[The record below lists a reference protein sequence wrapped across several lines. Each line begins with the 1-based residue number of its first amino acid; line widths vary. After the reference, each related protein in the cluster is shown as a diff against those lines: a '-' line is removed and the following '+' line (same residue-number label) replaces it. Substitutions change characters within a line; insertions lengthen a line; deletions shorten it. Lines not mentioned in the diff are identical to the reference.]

1 MERIPLSL
9 TTEVELDFIGI
20 KKIVKI
26 SMNKNFLVL
35 DFTRL
40 NKNIIFKFKDKFY
53 INKIKTDSNNNQE
66 IIDDIFNLIKE
77 TNIKT
82 KEKFD
87 VLVNLGPGSFSGIRI
102 SLAVAKGIKLIKKVN
117 LFGFNSFILN
127 AAPYLEKYETVFS
140 ILKVNKKFYFLK
152 YIKGK
157 KNDISQITEFQNKEK
172 LNEKS
177 VMVISSEMKNEDMFK
192 NIAEKHRVIEDFDV
206 KNNIE
211 ILIKKNLIE
220 NNLIKPVYLG

>member
-1 MERIPLSL
+1 
-9 TTEVELDFIGI
+9 
-20 KKIVKI
+20 
-26 SMNKNFLVL
+26 MNKNFLVL

-40 NKNIIFKFKDKFY
+40 NKNIVFKFKDKFF
-53 INKIKTDSNNNQE
+53 INKIETDSNHNRE
-66 IIDDIFNLIKE
+66 IIDDILNLIKGA
-77 TNIKT
+77 NIKT

-102 SLAVAKGIKLIKKVN
+102 SLAVAKGIKLIKKIN

-177 VMVISSEMKNEDMFK
+177 VIVISSQMKNEDIFK
-192 NIAEKHRVIEDFDV
+192 NIAEKHRIIEDFDV

>member
-1 MERIPLSL
+1 
-9 TTEVELDFIGI
+9 
-20 KKIVKI
+20 
-26 SMNKNFLVL
+26 MNKNFLVL
-35 DFTRL
+35 DFTGL
-40 NKNIIFKFKDKFY
+40 SKNIVFKFKDKFF
-53 INKIKTDSNNNQE
+53 INKIKTDSNNNRE
-66 IIDDIFNLIKE
+66 IIDDILNLIKRAD
-77 TNIKT
+77 IKT

-140 ILKVNKKFYFLK
+140 ILKINKKFYFLK

-157 KNDISQITEFQNKEK
+157 KNDISQIAEFQNKEK

-177 VMVISSEMKNEDMFK
+177 VIVISSEMKNENMFK

>member
-1 MERIPLSL
+1 
-9 TTEVELDFIGI
+9 
-20 KKIVKI
+20 
-26 SMNKNFLVL
+26 MNKNFLVL
-35 DFTRL
+35 DFTGL
-40 NKNIIFKFKDKFY
+40 SKNIVFKFKDKFY
-53 INKIKTDSNNNQE
+53 INKIKTDSNNNRE
-66 IIDDIFNLIKE
+66 IIDDILNLIKRAD
-77 TNIKT
+77 IKT

-177 VMVISSEMKNEDMFK
+177 VIVISSEMKNEDMFK

>member
-1 MERIPLSL
+1 
-9 TTEVELDFIGI
+9 
-20 KKIVKI
+20 
-26 SMNKNFLVL
+26 MNKNFLVL

-40 NKNIIFKFKDKFY
+40 SKNIVFKFKDKFF

-66 IIDDIFNLIKE
+66 IIDDILNLIKRAD
-77 TNIKT
+77 IKI

-177 VMVISSEMKNEDMFK
+177 VIVISSEMKNEDMFK

-211 ILIKKNLIE
+211 ILVKKNLIE

>member
-1 MERIPLSL
+1 
-9 TTEVELDFIGI
+9 
-20 KKIVKI
+20 
-26 SMNKNFLVL
+26 MNKNFLVL

-40 NKNIIFKFKDKFY
+40 NKNIVFKFKDKFF
-53 INKIKTDSNNNQE
+53 INKIETDSNNNQE
-66 IIDDIFNLIKE
+66 IIDDILNLIKRA
-77 TNIKT
+77 NIKT

-140 ILKVNKKFYFLK
+140 ILKINKKFYFLK

-177 VMVISSEMKNEDMFK
+177 VIVISSEMKNEDMFK

>member
-1 MERIPLSL
+1 
-9 TTEVELDFIGI
+9 
-20 KKIVKI
+20 
-26 SMNKNFLVL
+26 MNKNFLVL

-40 NKNIIFKFKDKFY
+40 NKNIVFKFKDKFY
-53 INKIKTDSNNNQE
+53 INKIETDSNNNQE
-66 IIDDIFNLIKE
+66 ILYDILNLIQG

-140 ILKVNKKFYFLK
+140 ILKINKKFYFLK
-152 YIKGK
+152 YIEGK

-172 LNEKS
+172 LNAKS
-177 VMVISSEMKNEDMFK
+177 VIVISSEMKNEDMFK
-192 NIAEKHRVIEDFDV
+192 NIAEKHRIIEDFDIR
-206 KNNIE
+206 NNIE

>member
-1 MERIPLSL
+1 
-9 TTEVELDFIGI
+9 
-20 KKIVKI
+20 
-26 SMNKNFLVL
+26 MNKNFLVL

-40 NKNIIFKFKDKFY
+40 NKNIIFKFKDKFF
-53 INKIKTDSNNNQE
+53 INKIETDSNNNQE
-66 IIDDIFNLIKE
+66 IIDDILNLIKGA
-77 TNIKT
+77 NIKT

-102 SLAVAKGIKLIKKVN
+102 SLAVAKGIKLVKKVN

-127 AAPYLEKYETVFS
+127 AVPYLEKYETVFS
-140 ILKVNKKFYFLK
+140 ILKINKKFYFLK

-177 VMVISSEMKNEDMFK
+177 VIVISSEMKNEDMFK

>member
-1 MERIPLSL
+1 
-9 TTEVELDFIGI
+9 
-20 KKIVKI
+20 
-26 SMNKNFLVL
+26 MNKNFLVL
-35 DFTRL
+35 DFTGL
-40 NKNIIFKFKDKFY
+40 SKNIVFKFKDKFF
-53 INKIKTDSNNNQE
+53 INKIETDSNHNRE
-66 IIDDIFNLIKE
+66 IIDDILNLIKGA
-77 TNIKT
+77 NIKT

-102 SLAVAKGIKLIKKVN
+102 SLAVAKGIKLIKKIN

-177 VMVISSEMKNEDMFK
+177 VIVISSQMKNEDIFK

>member
-1 MERIPLSL
+1 
-9 TTEVELDFIGI
+9 
-20 KKIVKI
+20 
-26 SMNKNFLVL
+26 MNKNFLVL

-40 NKNIIFKFKDKFY
+40 NKNIVFKFKDKFF
-53 INKIKTDSNNNQE
+53 INKIETDSNHNQG
-66 IIDDIFNLIKE
+66 IIDDILNLIKE

-127 AAPYLEKYETVFS
+127 AAPYLEKYEMVFS

-177 VMVISSEMKNEDMFK
+177 VIVISSQMKNEDIFK
-192 NIAEKHRVIEDFDV
+192 NIAEKHRIIEDFDV

>member
-1 MERIPLSL
+1 
-9 TTEVELDFIGI
+9 
-20 KKIVKI
+20 
-26 SMNKNFLVL
+26 MNKNFLVL

-40 NKNIIFKFKDKFY
+40 NKNIVFKFKDKFF

-66 IIDDIFNLIKE
+66 IIDDILNLIKR

-102 SLAVAKGIKLIKKVN
+102 SLAVAKGIKLIKKIN

-177 VMVISSEMKNEDMFK
+177 VIVISSEMKNEDMFK

>member
-1 MERIPLSL
+1 
-9 TTEVELDFIGI
+9 
-20 KKIVKI
+20 
-26 SMNKNFLVL
+26 MNKNFLVL
-35 DFTRL
+35 DFTGL
-40 NKNIIFKFKDKFY
+40 SKNIVFKFKDKFF

-66 IIDDIFNLIKE
+66 IIDDILNLIKRA
-77 TNIKT
+77 NIKT

-102 SLAVAKGIKLIKKVN
+102 SLSVAKGIKLIKKVN

-157 KNDISQITEFQNKEK
+157 KNDISQIIEFQNKEK

-177 VMVISSEMKNEDMFK
+177 VIVISSQMKNEDIFK

>member
-1 MERIPLSL
+1 
-9 TTEVELDFIGI
+9 
-20 KKIVKI
+20 
-26 SMNKNFLVL
+26 MNKNFLVL

-40 NKNIIFKFKDKFY
+40 SKNIVFKFKDKFF

-66 IIDDIFNLIKE
+66 IIDDILNLIKRA
-77 TNIKT
+77 NIKT

-157 KNDISQITEFQNKEK
+157 KNDISQIAEFQNKEK

-177 VMVISSEMKNEDMFK
+177 VIVISSEMKNEDMFK

>member
-1 MERIPLSL
+1 
-9 TTEVELDFIGI
+9 
-20 KKIVKI
+20 
-26 SMNKNFLVL
+26 MNKNFLVL

-40 NKNIIFKFKDKFY
+40 NKNIVFKFKDKFY
-53 INKIKTDSNNNQE
+53 INKIETDSNNNQE
-66 IIDDIFNLIKE
+66 IIDDILNLIQG

-102 SLAVAKGIKLIKKVN
+102 SLAVAKGIKLIKKIN

-177 VMVISSEMKNEDMFK
+177 VIVISSEMKNENMFK
-192 NIAEKHRVIEDFDV
+192 NIAEKHRAIEDFDV

>member
-1 MERIPLSL
+1 
-9 TTEVELDFIGI
+9 
-20 KKIVKI
+20 
-26 SMNKNFLVL
+26 MNKNFLVL

-40 NKNIIFKFKDKFY
+40 NKNIVFKFKDKFF
-53 INKIKTDSNNNQE
+53 INKIETDSNNNQE
-66 IIDDIFNLIKE
+66 IIDDILNLIKE

-102 SLAVAKGIKLIKKVN
+102 SLAVAKGIKLIKKIN

-140 ILKVNKKFYFLK
+140 VLKMNKKFYFLK

-177 VMVISSEMKNEDMFK
+177 VIVISSQMKNEDIFK

-206 KNNIE
+206 KNNVE

>member
-1 MERIPLSL
+1 
-9 TTEVELDFIGI
+9 
-20 KKIVKI
+20 
-26 SMNKNFLVL
+26 MNKNFLVL
-35 DFTRL
+35 DFTGL
-40 NKNIIFKFKDKFY
+40 SKNIVFKFKDKFY
-53 INKIKTDSNNNQE
+53 INKIKTDSNNNRE
-66 IIDDIFNLIKE
+66 IIDDILNLIKRAD
-77 TNIKT
+77 IKT

-177 VMVISSEMKNEDMFK
+177 VIVISSEMKNEDMFK

-211 ILIKKNLIE
+211 ILVKKNLIE

>member
-1 MERIPLSL
+1 
-9 TTEVELDFIGI
+9 
-20 KKIVKI
+20 
-26 SMNKNFLVL
+26 MNKNFLVL

-40 NKNIIFKFKDKFY
+40 NKNIVFKFKDKFF
-53 INKIKTDSNNNQE
+53 INKIETDSNNNQE
-66 IIDDIFNLIKE
+66 IIDDILNLIKG

-177 VMVISSEMKNEDMFK
+177 VIVISSQMKNEDIFK

>member
-1 MERIPLSL
+1 
-9 TTEVELDFIGI
+9 
-20 KKIVKI
+20 
-26 SMNKNFLVL
+26 MNKNFLVL

-40 NKNIIFKFKDKFY
+40 NKNIVFKFKDKFY
-53 INKIKTDSNNNQE
+53 INKIETDSNNNQE
-66 IIDDIFNLIKE
+66 IIDDILNLIRG

-87 VLVNLGPGSFSGIRI
+87 ILVNLGPGSFSGIRI
-102 SLAVAKGIKLIKKVN
+102 SLAVAKGIKLIKKIN

-140 ILKVNKKFYFLK
+140 ILKINKKFYFLK
-152 YIKGK
+152 YIEGK
-157 KNDISQITEFQNKEK
+157 KNDISQITEFHNKEK

-177 VMVISSEMKNEDMFK
+177 VIVISSDMKNEDMFE
-192 NIAEKHRVIEDFDV
+192 NIAEKHRIIEDFDIR
-206 KNNIE
+206 NNIE

>member
-1 MERIPLSL
+1 
-9 TTEVELDFIGI
+9 
-20 KKIVKI
+20 
-26 SMNKNFLVL
+26 MNKNFLVL

-40 NKNIIFKFKDKFY
+40 NKNIVFKFKDKFF
-53 INKIKTDSNNNQE
+53 INKIETDSNNNQE
-66 IIDDIFNLIKE
+66 IIDDILNLIKG

-177 VMVISSEMKNEDMFK
+177 VIVISSEMKNEDIFK
-192 NIAEKHRVIEDFDV
+192 NIAEKHKVIEDFDV

>member
-1 MERIPLSL
+1 
-9 TTEVELDFIGI
+9 
-20 KKIVKI
+20 
-26 SMNKNFLVL
+26 MNKNFLVL

-40 NKNIIFKFKDKFY
+40 NKNIVFKFKDKFY
-53 INKIKTDSNNNQE
+53 INKIETDSNHNQE
-66 IIDDIFNLIKE
+66 IIDDILNLIQG

-102 SLAVAKGIKLIKKVN
+102 SLAVAKGIKLIKKIN

-140 ILKVNKKFYFLK
+140 ILKINKKFYFLK

-157 KNDISQITEFQNKEK
+157 KNNISQITEFQNKEK
-172 LNEKS
+172 LSEKS
-177 VMVISSEMKNEDMFK
+177 VIVISSEMKNEDMFK

>member
-1 MERIPLSL
+1 
-9 TTEVELDFIGI
+9 
-20 KKIVKI
+20 
-26 SMNKNFLVL
+26 MNKNFLVL

-40 NKNIIFKFKDKFY
+40 NKNIVFKFKDKFF
-53 INKIKTDSNNNQE
+53 INKIETDSNHNRE
-66 IIDDIFNLIKE
+66 IIDDILNLIKGA
-77 TNIKT
+77 NIKT

-140 ILKVNKKFYFLK
+140 ILKINKKFYFLK
-152 YIKGK
+152 YIEGK
-157 KNDISQITEFQNKEK
+157 KSDISQITEFQNKEK

-177 VMVISSEMKNEDMFK
+177 VIVISSEMKNEDMFK
-192 NIAEKHRVIEDFDV
+192 NIAEKHRVIGDFDV

>member
-1 MERIPLSL
+1 
-9 TTEVELDFIGI
+9 
-20 KKIVKI
+20 
-26 SMNKNFLVL
+26 MNKNFLVL
-35 DFTRL
+35 DFTGL
-40 NKNIIFKFKDKFY
+40 SKNIVFKFKDKFF
-53 INKIKTDSNNNQE
+53 INKIETDSNHNRE
-66 IIDDIFNLIKE
+66 IIDDILNLIKGA
-77 TNIKT
+77 NIKT

-177 VMVISSEMKNEDMFK
+177 VIVISSQMKNEDIFK

>member
-1 MERIPLSL
+1 
-9 TTEVELDFIGI
+9 
-20 KKIVKI
+20 
-26 SMNKNFLVL
+26 MNKNFLVL

-40 NKNIIFKFKDKFY
+40 NKNIAFKFKDKFY
-53 INKIKTDSNNNQE
+53 INKIETDSNNNQE
-66 IIDDIFNLIKE
+66 IIDDILNLIKG

-177 VMVISSEMKNEDMFK
+177 VIVISSEMKNEDMFK

>member
-1 MERIPLSL
+1 
-9 TTEVELDFIGI
+9 
-20 KKIVKI
+20 
-26 SMNKNFLVL
+26 MNKNFLVL
-35 DFTRL
+35 DFTGL
-40 NKNIIFKFKDKFY
+40 SKNIVFKFKDKFF
-53 INKIKTDSNNNQE
+53 INKIETDSNHNQE
-66 IIDDIFNLIKE
+66 IIDDILNLVKG

-177 VMVISSEMKNEDMFK
+177 VIVISSQMKNEDIFK

>member
-1 MERIPLSL
+1 
-9 TTEVELDFIGI
+9 
-20 KKIVKI
+20 
-26 SMNKNFLVL
+26 MNKNFLVL

-40 NKNIIFKFKDKFY
+40 NKNIVFKFKDKFF
-53 INKIKTDSNNNQE
+53 INKIKTDGNNNQE
-66 IIDDIFNLIKE
+66 IIDDILNLIKRA
-77 TNIKT
+77 NIKT

-152 YIKGK
+152 YIEGK

-177 VMVISSEMKNEDMFK
+177 VIVISNEMKNEGMFK
-192 NIAEKHRVIEDFDV
+192 NIAEKHRIIEDFDV

>member
-1 MERIPLSL
+1 
-9 TTEVELDFIGI
+9 
-20 KKIVKI
+20 
-26 SMNKNFLVL
+26 MNKNFLVL
-35 DFTRL
+35 DFTGL
-40 NKNIIFKFKDKFY
+40 SKNIVFKFKDKFF

-66 IIDDIFNLIKE
+66 IIDDILNLIKR

-177 VMVISSEMKNEDMFK
+177 VIVISSEMKNEDMFK

>member
-1 MERIPLSL
+1 
-9 TTEVELDFIGI
+9 
-20 KKIVKI
+20 
-26 SMNKNFLVL
+26 MNKNFLVL
-35 DFTRL
+35 DFTGL
-40 NKNIIFKFKDKFY
+40 NKNIAFKFKDKFY
-53 INKIKTDSNNNQE
+53 INKIETDSNNNQE
-66 IIDDIFNLIKE
+66 IIDDILNLIKG

-140 ILKVNKKFYFLK
+140 ILKINKKFYFSK
-152 YIKGK
+152 YTKGK
-157 KNDISQITEFQNKEK
+157 KNDISQITEFHNKEK

-177 VMVISSEMKNEDMFK
+177 VIVISSQMKNEDIFK

>member
-1 MERIPLSL
+1 
-9 TTEVELDFIGI
+9 
-20 KKIVKI
+20 
-26 SMNKNFLVL
+26 MNKNFLVL

-40 NKNIIFKFKDKFY
+40 NKNIIFKFKDKFF
-53 INKIKTDSNNNQE
+53 INKIETDSNHNQG
-66 IIDDIFNLIKE
+66 IIDDILNLIKE

-127 AAPYLEKYETVFS
+127 AAPYLEKYEMVFS

-177 VMVISSEMKNEDMFK
+177 VIVISSQMKNEDIFK

>member
-1 MERIPLSL
+1 
-9 TTEVELDFIGI
+9 
-20 KKIVKI
+20 
-26 SMNKNFLVL
+26 MNKNFLVL

-40 NKNIIFKFKDKFY
+40 NKNIVFKFKDKFF
-53 INKIKTDSNNNQE
+53 INKIETDSNNNQE
-66 IIDDIFNLIKE
+66 IIDDILNLIQG

-177 VMVISSEMKNEDMFK
+177 AIVISSQMKNEDIFK
-192 NIAEKHRVIEDFDV
+192 NIAEKHRIIEDFDV

>member
-1 MERIPLSL
+1 
-9 TTEVELDFIGI
+9 
-20 KKIVKI
+20 
-26 SMNKNFLVL
+26 MNKNFLIL

-40 NKNIIFKFKDKFY
+40 NKNIIFKFKDKFF
-53 INKIKTDSNNNQE
+53 INKIETDSNHNRE
-66 IIDDIFNLIKE
+66 IIDDILNLIKGA
-77 TNIKT
+77 NIKT

-102 SLAVAKGIKLIKKVN
+102 SLAVAKGIKLIKKIN

-177 VMVISSEMKNEDMFK
+177 VIVISSQMKNEDIFK

>member
-1 MERIPLSL
+1 
-9 TTEVELDFIGI
+9 
-20 KKIVKI
+20 
-26 SMNKNFLVL
+26 MNKNFLVL

-40 NKNIIFKFKDKFY
+40 SKNIVFKFKDKFY

-66 IIDDIFNLIKE
+66 IIDDILNLIKRAD
-77 TNIKT
+77 IKI

-102 SLAVAKGIKLIKKVN
+102 SLAMAKGIKLIKKVN

-152 YIKGK
+152 
-157 KNDISQITEFQNKEK
+157 
-172 LNEKS
+172 
-177 VMVISSEMKNEDMFK
+177 
-192 NIAEKHRVIEDFDV
+192 
-206 KNNIE
+206 
-211 ILIKKNLIE
+211 
-220 NNLIKPVYLG
+220 

>member
-1 MERIPLSL
+1 
-9 TTEVELDFIGI
+9 
-20 KKIVKI
+20 
-26 SMNKNFLVL
+26 MNKNFLIL

-53 INKIKTDSNNNQE
+53 INKIETDSNNNQE
-66 IIDDIFNLIKE
+66 IIDDILNLIQG

-157 KNDISQITEFQNKEK
+157 KNDISQITEFQNKDK

-177 VMVISSEMKNEDMFK
+177 VIVISSEMKNEDMFK
-192 NIAEKHRVIEDFDV
+192 NIAEKHRIIEDFDV

>member
-1 MERIPLSL
+1 
-9 TTEVELDFIGI
+9 
-20 KKIVKI
+20 
-26 SMNKNFLVL
+26 MNKNFLVL

-40 NKNIIFKFKDKFY
+40 NKNIVFKFKDKFF
-53 INKIKTDSNNNQE
+53 INKIETDSNHNRE
-66 IIDDIFNLIKE
+66 IIDDILNLIKGA
-77 TNIKT
+77 NIKT

-87 VLVNLGPGSFSGIRI
+87 VLVNLGPSSFSGIRI

-177 VMVISSEMKNEDMFK
+177 VIVISSEMKNEDMFK

>member
-1 MERIPLSL
+1 
-9 TTEVELDFIGI
+9 
-20 KKIVKI
+20 
-26 SMNKNFLVL
+26 MNKNFLVL

-40 NKNIIFKFKDKFY
+40 NKNIVFKFKDKFY
-53 INKIKTDSNNNQE
+53 INKIETDSNNNQE
-66 IIDDIFNLIKE
+66 IIDDILNLIQG

-152 YIKGK
+152 YIEGK
-157 KNDISQITEFQNKEK
+157 KNDISQITEFQNKDK

-177 VMVISSEMKNEDMFK
+177 VIVISSEMKNEDMFK

>member
-1 MERIPLSL
+1 
-9 TTEVELDFIGI
+9 
-20 KKIVKI
+20 
-26 SMNKNFLVL
+26 MNKNFLVL

-40 NKNIIFKFKDKFY
+40 NKNIVFKFKDKFY
-53 INKIKTDSNNNQE
+53 INKIETDSNHNQE
-66 IIDDIFNLIKE
+66 IIDDILNLIQG

-140 ILKVNKKFYFLK
+140 ILKINKKFYFLK

-177 VMVISSEMKNEDMFK
+177 VIVISSQMKNEDIFK

>member
-1 MERIPLSL
+1 
-9 TTEVELDFIGI
+9 
-20 KKIVKI
+20 
-26 SMNKNFLVL
+26 MNKNFLVL

-40 NKNIIFKFKDKFY
+40 NKNIVFKFKDKFF
-53 INKIKTDSNNNQE
+53 INKIETDSNHNRE
-66 IIDDIFNLIKE
+66 IIDDILNLIKGA
-77 TNIKT
+77 NIKT

-140 ILKVNKKFYFLK
+140 ILKMNKKFYFLK

-177 VMVISSEMKNEDMFK
+177 VIVISSQMKNEDIFK
-192 NIAEKHRVIEDFDV
+192 NIAEKHRIIEDFDV

>member
-1 MERIPLSL
+1 
-9 TTEVELDFIGI
+9 
-20 KKIVKI
+20 
-26 SMNKNFLVL
+26 MNKNFLVL
-35 DFTRL
+35 DFTGL
-40 NKNIIFKFKDKFY
+40 SKNIVFKFKDKFF

-66 IIDDIFNLIKE
+66 IIDDILNLIKRA
-77 TNIKT
+77 NIKT

-140 ILKVNKKFYFLK
+140 ILKINKKFYFLK

-157 KNDISQITEFQNKEK
+157 KNDISQIAEFQNKEK

-177 VMVISSEMKNEDMFK
+177 VIVISSEMKNEDMFK
-192 NIAEKHRVIEDFDV
+192 NIAEKHRAIEDFDV

>member
-1 MERIPLSL
+1 
-9 TTEVELDFIGI
+9 
-20 KKIVKI
+20 
-26 SMNKNFLVL
+26 MNKNFLVL
-35 DFTRL
+35 DFTGL
-40 NKNIIFKFKDKFY
+40 SKNIVFKFKDKFF
-53 INKIKTDSNNNQE
+53 INKIETDSNHNRE
-66 IIDDIFNLIKE
+66 IIDDILNLIKGA
-77 TNIKT
+77 NIKT

-140 ILKVNKKFYFLK
+140 ILKINKKFYFLK

-177 VMVISSEMKNEDMFK
+177 VIVISSQMKNEDIFK
-192 NIAEKHRVIEDFDV
+192 NIAEKHRIIEDFDV

>member
-1 MERIPLSL
+1 
-9 TTEVELDFIGI
+9 
-20 KKIVKI
+20 
-26 SMNKNFLVL
+26 MNKNFLVL

-40 NKNIIFKFKDKFY
+40 NKNIVFKFKDKFY
-53 INKIKTDSNNNQE
+53 INKIETDSNNNQE
-66 IIDDIFNLIKE
+66 IIDDILNLIQG

-102 SLAVAKGIKLIKKVN
+102 SLAVSKGIKLIKKVN

-177 VMVISSEMKNEDMFK
+177 VIVISSQMKNEDIFK
-192 NIAEKHRVIEDFDV
+192 NIAEKHRIIEDFDV

>member
-1 MERIPLSL
+1 
-9 TTEVELDFIGI
+9 
-20 KKIVKI
+20 
-26 SMNKNFLVL
+26 MNKNFLVL

-40 NKNIIFKFKDKFY
+40 NKNIVFKFKDKFY
-53 INKIKTDSNNNQE
+53 INKIETDSNNNQE
-66 IIDDIFNLIKE
+66 IIDDILNLIQG

-140 ILKVNKKFYFLK
+140 ILKINKKFYFLK

-177 VMVISSEMKNEDMFK
+177 IIVISSQMKNEDIFK